1 MSYVRKVLFLIT
13 VLVLSFCFSLPTGT
27 EAATKTTTMYVSAK
41 SDIVLRV
48 KPAKNAERVG
58 TIKNHSKV
66 TVFSSSNG
74 WSYVQA
80 GKSKGYVY
88 TSALSKKNPNASPAP
103 TTVTKGLTPVNGL
116 TLTYSPSFFDDT
128 KENFVVKKDGEFTFL
143 FNKGDTLY
151 PDYSSYTYIED
162 KNRLMIGVSDSDV
175 IFVDVLYPLKQ
186 GTYAKSAYD
195 NSKVLVEST
204 TKTIK
209 VKAGTFKNVVIL
221 RHKDGSREYIA
232 KGIGIIKSTNN
243 KGTIITELVSVKAKK

>member
-1 MSYVRKVLFLIT
+1 MRKVLFLIM
-13 VLVLSFCFSLPTGT
+13 VLVLSFSFSLPTGT
-27 EAATKTTTMYVSAK
+27 EAATKTTAMYVSAK

-74 WSYVQA
+74 WSHVQA

-88 TSALSKKNPNASPAP
+88 TSALSKKNPNAATL
-103 TTVTKGLTPVNGL
+103 TTVTKGLTPVSGL

-128 KENFVVKKDGEFTFL
+128 KESFVVKKDGEFTFL
-143 FNKGDTLY
+143 FNIGDTLY

-195 NSKVLVEST
+195 DSKVLVEST

-243 KGTIITELVSVKAKK
+243 KGTIITELVSYKAKK